1 MWKKIKELEKV
12 LRDSMFNAQLL
23 AQDAQ
28 LHGALKMAGGSDN
41 GGTPLSTGD
50 SGELNDAD
58 SFKDS
63 NTPDGNDDKEN
74 YPENDNKKLDVEI
87 VEILGEDPLA
97 EDPQVGVLH
106 PEIATR
112 WSNFI
117 SDGLKKELKSELLA
131 KYPRASNCQLEA
143 QTLNPEVAA
152 SMQDAALKRDK
163 FACEIQNV
171 IGSAMLALGKG
182 ISMMLDEKEDGVD
195 GMQLL
200 QYLSDSG
207 RLLAEAHHREAMTRR
222 SLILP
227 GMEKNI
233 KEVLEKSKPDK
244 FLIGE
249 DLSEKIKSTKSIVKV
264 AAEIKSKQQS
274 KKTPVKTANQGNWKA
289 PSSKIQGQGWGTQ
302 NRRTRQNRPGPV
314 LRRSRINSCLSP
326 SRRCLARRRIVAIDT
341 KGINKGWKIEIEF
354 DKPVLQ
360 FNEPKNFISSPQGFK
375 DCKDAIDKLLNL
387 GAIQPCDD
395 VEGQFVS
402 SYFLVDKPDG
412 SKSRKFLRF
421 RYQSQL
427 YKFLCLPFGLATAP
441 FVFTKVLKPV
451 LNLLRK
457 RGYVS
462 VVYLDDILC
471 IDPDLLSCNKN
482 VVETIKLLESL
493 VFIINRRESVLI
505 PSKKCQ
511 FLGFW
516 INSERLTLELPELKR
531 LKILELVK
539 TMRKKK
545 EYKIRDLAKF
555 IGNLIAACP
564 AIKYGW
570 LYTKAF
576 ERDKYL
582 ALVEN
587 ENDYE
592 GKVQLKENL
601 TEDFAWWEKNI
612 LSSVNIFGT
621 HQYERTIFSDASRTG
636 WGASFFLALKVFA
649 ADLYHCKI
657 LFRMDNTTAISYVN
671 RMGGIQY
678 PHLSS
683 LAKEIWQW
691 CETRDLWIFASY
703 IPSKENDEADRESR
717 LSNIDTEW
725 ELADFAFKNIVHAFG
740 KTTID
745 LFATMINPKCAELC
759 SWYKDPDESYVDA
772 FTIRWSERNFYAFPP
787 FALIPRD
794 SIPPTVPEDVFD
806 CRQVIRTAFARKG
819 LSIQTAE
826 IMLSS
831 LTENTIKQYS
841 NPIKLWWQFCNKKG
855 LDPFEISESELLD
868 FLSTRFEVGA
878 SYGTLNSTRAA
889 VSLIAKTSLSNSVLL
904 NRFFK
909 GVFKQR
915 PLKARYDRTWDPKI
929 VLDFLERWSPV
940 ESLKLSELT
949 KKVTTLLALGT
960 GLEIEIKDLIKT
972 SKKGVKQPLLQ
983 LPMFKEKPQL
993 CIVTHVL
1000 RYIELTKELR
1010 EDCEKLLM
1018 TWRKP
1023 HKEASSQTI
1032 SRWIKSVPSA
1042 SGVSEE
1048 FTGYSTRHTST
1059 SSAYRKGLDIN
1070 KIKSTAG
1077 WSKSSEVFARFYN
1090 RPLQETDDN
1099 FAKTVFLGKLNM

>member
-12 LRDSMFNAQLL
+12 LRDSMSNAQLP

-28 LHGALKMAGGSDN
+28 LYGALNMAGGSDN
-41 GGTPLSTGD
+41 GGTSLSTGGEQTDNLPPVAVTTGIPPIIKSTQD
-50 SGELNDAD
+50 SGELNDAQ

-74 YPENDNKKLDVEI
+74 YPENDHKKLDVEI

-195 GMQLL
+195 RMQLL

-222 SLILP
+222 SFILP
-227 GMEKNI
+227 GMKKNI

-244 FLIGE
+244 FLFGE

-274 KKTPVKTANQGNWKA
+274 KKTPVKTANQGYWKA
-289 PSSKIQGQGWGTQ
+289 PSSKIQWARMG
-302 NRRTRQNRPGPV
+302 
-314 LRRSRINSCLSP
+314 NSKS
-326 SRRCLARRRIVAIDT
+326 AYQ
-341 KGINKGWKIEIEF
+341 IEF

-402 SYFLVDKPDG
+402 SYFLTAHFKMEDIKLV
-412 SKSRKFLRF
+412 SKIICQGDFMANLDLEDAYFLLSICISSRKFLRF

-427 YKFLCLPFGLATAP
+427 YEFLCLPFGLATAP

-471 IDPDLLSCNKN
+471 IGPDFLSCNKN

-493 VFIINRRESVLI
+493 GFIINRRKSVLI

-545 EYKIRDLAKF
+545 ECKIRDLAKF

-612 LSSVNIFGT
+612 LSSVNIFGA
-621 HQYERTIFSDASRTG
+621 HQYERTIFSDASRSG
-636 WGASFFLALKVFA
+636 WGASCNNKQSHSFWSIEERKFHINFLELLAVFLALKVFA

-657 LFRMDNTTAISYVN
+657 LLRMDNTTAISYVN

-740 KTTID
+740 KPTID
-745 LFATMINPKCAELC
+745 LFATRINAKCEEFC
-759 SWYKDPDESYVDA
+759 SWYKDPDGSYVDA

-794 SIPPTVPEDVFD
+794 SIPPTIPEDVFD

-868 FLSTRFEVGA
+868 FLSTRFEA
-878 SYGTLNSTRAA
+878 
-889 VSLIAKTSLSNSVLL
+889 
-904 NRFFK
+904 
-909 GVFKQR
+909 
-915 PLKARYDRTWDPKI
+915 
-929 VLDFLERWSPV
+929 
-940 ESLKLSELT
+940 
-949 KKVTTLLALGT
+949 

-983 LPMFKEKPQL
+983 LPIFKEKPQL

-1010 EDCEKLLM
+1010 EDCEKLLI

-1032 SRWIKSVPSA
+1032 SRWIKSVLSA
-1042 SGVSEE
+1042 SGVSED
-1048 FTGYSTRHTST
+1048 FTEYSTRHAST

-1070 KIKSTAG
+1070 VIKSTAG

-1099 FAKTVFLGKLNM
+1099 FAKTVFLGK